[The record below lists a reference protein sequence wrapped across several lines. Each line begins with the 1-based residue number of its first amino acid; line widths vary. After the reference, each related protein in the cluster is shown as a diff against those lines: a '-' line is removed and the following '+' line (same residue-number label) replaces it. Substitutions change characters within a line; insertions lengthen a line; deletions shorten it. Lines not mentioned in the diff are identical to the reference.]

1 MCSKQATKQQEMTLQ
16 KHTQTT
22 MNVHRAR
29 RPLDSFFSAGRPFRG
44 VSVVSPRFGVS
55 FTEDINRPQSC
66 RPSILSNS
74 KANVTALYYRSTG
87 TDCDKD
93 NDAHWSSG
101 QVAAEMHN
109 WNTNDN
115 ETGLTNGLRESLS
128 VICAP
133 DRLRMRSRRCLC
145 CCASK

>member
-1 MCSKQATKQQEMTLQ
+1 MSLQ
-16 KHTQTT
+16 KQKQTQTT
-22 MNVHRAR
+22 MNVQFAPGVQSEVVRTTS
-29 RPLDSFFSAGRPFRG
+29 SFFLQDGRPFRG

>member
-1 MCSKQATKQQEMTLQ
+1 M
-16 KHTQTT
+16 
-22 MNVHRAR
+22 
-29 RPLDSFFSAGRPFRG
+29 DSFFSAGRPFRG